1 MTDASAVVE
10 RIVSEKIVAIVRLDS
25 SDALSKVADALIE
38 GGLSIIEF
46 TMTTPGALG
55 AIERAR
61 ADLGDAILIGAGTV
75 LDAATASDVI
85 RAGAQFVVSP
95 ALDRR
100 VVDTVREKGVAAI
113 PGAYTPTEIV
123 QAVEWGADIVKLF
136 PASTLGPGYLKAL
149 RGPLPNVR
157 ILPTGGITIENARGF
172 LDAGAVALA
181 IGGELVN
188 NALVNAG
195 NFGEIAKR
203 ARAFRELV

>member
-1 MTDASAVVE
+1 MTDASAAVE

-25 SDALSKVADALIE
+25 SEALSKVADALIE
-38 GGLSIIEF
+38 GGLSVIEF

-61 ADLGDAILIGAGTV
+61 GDLGDAILIGAGTV

-100 VVDTVREKGVAAI
+100 VIDVVRERGVAAI

-123 QAVEWGADIVKLF
+123 QACEWGADIVKLF

-157 ILPTGGITIENARGF
+157 ILPTGGVTIENARGF

-195 NFGEIAKR
+195 NFGEITKR

>member
-1 MTDASAVVE
+1 MTDASAAVE

-25 SDALSKVADALIE
+25 SEALSKVADALIE
-38 GGLSIIEF
+38 GGLSVIEF

-61 ADLGDAILIGAGTV
+61 GDLGDAILIGAGTV

-100 VVDTVREKGVAAI
+100 VIDAVRERGVAAI

-123 QAVEWGADIVKLF
+123 QACEWGADIVKLF

-157 ILPTGGITIENARGF
+157 ILPTGGVTIENARGF

-195 NFGEIAKR
+195 NFGEITKR